1 MKENNINIEEI
12 MADIKREIKEKGLT
26 GDMLSFEDVPY
37 KKTPQAGGS
46 VKEALDF
53 LNSNYNVQPYK
64 ELKGDPLKVF
74 FKKVIRKLTKFYVE
88 PITEEQITHIV
99 VTEDITLTA
108 VHEKAVAVPDTG
120 EIISKEFSGAVVPMS
135 IASIITLAI
144 ILFYLPRLSHK
155 KVNFKNK

>member
-1 MKENNINIEEI
+1 MEENNINIEEI

-64 ELKGDPLKVF
+64 ELKGNPLKVV
-74 FKKVIRKLTKFYVE
+74 FKKIIRKLMKFYIE
-88 PITEEQITHIV
+88 PTVNDQNNVNSSIV
-99 VTEDITLTA
+99 TVLNGLADNSP
-108 VHEKAVAVPDTG
+108 EKALNKAETI
-120 EIISKEFSGAVVPMS
+120 ELAQKELLIRIEKLEKENEELRKALGKQENV
-135 IASIITLAI
+135 
-144 ILFYLPRLSHK
+144 
-155 KVNFKNK
+155 

>member
-1 MKENNINIEEI
+1 MEENNINIEEI

-64 ELKGDPLKVF
+64 ELKGNPLKVV
-74 FKKVIRKLTKFYVE
+74 FKKIIRKLIKFYIE
-88 PITEEQITHIV
+88 PTVNDQNNVNSSIV
-99 VTEDITLTA
+99 TVLNGLADNSP
-108 VHEKAVAVPDTG
+108 EKALNKAETI
-120 EIISKEFSGAVVPMS
+120 ELAQKELLIRIEKLEKENEELRKALGKQENV
-135 IASIITLAI
+135 
-144 ILFYLPRLSHK
+144 
-155 KVNFKNK
+155 

>member
-1 MKENNINIEEI
+1 MEENNINIEEI

-64 ELKGDPLKVF
+64 ELKGNPLKVV
-74 FKKVIRKLTKFYVE
+74 FKKIIRKLMKFYIE
-88 PITEEQITHIV
+88 PTVNDQNNVNSSIV
-99 VTEDITLTA
+99 TVLNELADNSP
-108 VHEKAVAVPDTG
+108 EKALNKAETI
-120 EIISKEFSGAVVPMS
+120 ELAQKELLIRIEKLEKENEELRKALGKQENV
-135 IASIITLAI
+135 
-144 ILFYLPRLSHK
+144 
-155 KVNFKNK
+155 

>member
-1 MKENNINIEEI
+1 MEENNINIEEI

-64 ELKGDPLKVF
+64 ELKGNPLKVV
-74 FKKVIRKLTKFYVE
+74 FKKIIRKLMKFYIE
-88 PITEEQITHIV
+88 PTVNDQNNVNSSIV
-99 VTEDITLTA
+99 SVLNGLADNSP
-108 VHEKAVAVPDTG
+108 EKALNKAETI
-120 EIISKEFSGAVVPMS
+120 ELAQKELLMRIEKLEKENEELRKALGKQENV
-135 IASIITLAI
+135 
-144 ILFYLPRLSHK
+144 
-155 KVNFKNK
+155 

>member
-64 ELKGDPLKVF
+64 ELKGNPLKVV
-74 FKKVIRKLTKFYVE
+74 FKKIIRKLMKFYIE
-88 PITEEQITHIV
+88 PTVNDQNNVNSSIV
-99 VTEDITLTA
+99 TVLNGLADNSP
-108 VHEKAVAVPDTG
+108 EKALNKAETI
-120 EIISKEFSGAVVPMS
+120 ELAQKELLMRIEKLEKENEELRKALGKQENV
-135 IASIITLAI
+135 
-144 ILFYLPRLSHK
+144 
-155 KVNFKNK
+155 

>member
-46 VKEALDF
+46 VSEALDF

-64 ELKGDPLKVF
+64 ELKGNPLKVV
-74 FKKVIRKLTKFYVE
+74 FKKIIRKLMKFYIE
-88 PITEEQITHIV
+88 PTVNDQNNVNSSIV
-99 VTEDITLTA
+99 TVLNGLADNSP
-108 VHEKAVAVPDTG
+108 EKALNKAETI
-120 EIISKEFSGAVVPMS
+120 ELAQKELLMRIEKLEKENEELRKALGKQENV
-135 IASIITLAI
+135 
-144 ILFYLPRLSHK
+144 
-155 KVNFKNK
+155 

>member
-1 MKENNINIEEI
+1 MEENNINIEEI
-12 MADIKREIKEKGLT
+12 MADIKREIKEQGLT

-64 ELKGDPLKVF
+64 ELKGNPLKVF

-88 PITEEQITHIV
+88 PITEEQNGINSGIV
-99 VTEDITLTA
+99 TALNGLSENTSDDMANRVETLELA
-108 VHEKAVAVPDTG
+108 NKELIMRLDKLEKENEELRKSLGKQENV
-120 EIISKEFSGAVVPMS
+120 
-135 IASIITLAI
+135 
-144 ILFYLPRLSHK
+144 
-155 KVNFKNK
+155 